1 MGVPSTASRSVT
13 CRSSPSTRALR
24 CTRPFRWDQVLDDAA
39 WAIDA
44 KAPDYA
50 CAWHLRGHLRRLVD
64 IATAGSR
71 IKPLDRYTNNLVAQ
85 ARELLSSRAPTTAP
99 EAVAYLRALGQL
111 TSELVDQLIAAH
123 LVSPPVS
130 EQDVLSAFAPPAPAL
145 SPC

>member
-1 MGVPSTASRSVT
+1 M
-13 CRSSPSTRALR
+13 
-24 CTRPFRWDQVLDDAA
+24 
-39 WAIDA
+39 
-44 KAPDYA
+44 
-50 CAWHLRGHLRRLVD
+50 D